1 MNKKKII
8 LSLLGFGLCLIP
20 NNILNMNTSAAT
32 VSEPIDSNFELPGQ
46 SDNAQIDFSESQDT
60 DLYNPRPDVGEFKSN
75 TIHKGNPDVGGA
87 KKSTFSDLS
96 GHSVQ
101 TGLRSDYD
109 FDMLFYI
116 PTDFAFASPGV
127 SVPENYYSTHNVDDN
142 FDTGWNDYY
151 YKKKR
156 DDGEYY
162 WDEKKFDMMSHFNP
176 TWSKWIYEDDPVYDS
191 EDDDEE
197 DPIFNFYGEAW
208 DGSDSNSSNIAI
220 QPNTSD
226 NHHGTKAKWYDDKFD
241 RKLEWRYL
249 GYSMQGVPLGNPY
262 FPSDS
267 DSNGAGFDRGYMGLN
282 VRQSLCFEG

>member
-8 LSLLGFGLCLIP
+8 LSMLGFGICLIP
-20 NNILNMNTSAAT
+20 SNIINIHASAERM
-32 VSEPIDSNFELPGQ
+32 SEPINSNWELPGQ
-46 SDNAQIDFSESQDT
+46 TDNAQIDFSESQDT
-60 DLYNPRPDVGEFKSN
+60 DLYNPRPEVGEFKRN

-87 KKSTFSDLS
+87 IRSTFSDLS

-101 TGLRSDYD
+101 TGLRTDYD

-116 PTDFAFASPGV
+116 PTDFEFASPGV
-127 SVPENYYSTHNVDDN
+127 SVPENYYSLHNVGDN
-142 FDTGWNDYY
+142 FDTGRSDYY

-162 WDEKKFDMMSHFNP
+162 WDEKKFDMMSHFDP

-197 DPIFNFYGEAW
+197 DPIFNFYGEEW

-226 NHHGTKAKWYDDKFD
+226 NHNGKKAKW
-241 RKLEWRYL
+241 
-249 GYSMQGVPLGNPY
+249 
-262 FPSDS
+262 
-267 DSNGAGFDRGYMGLN
+267 
-282 VRQSLCFEG
+282 